1 MFTLPSRVYKKKKKK
16 EHVEVDSCSLNPCWS
31 KGRLHMQ
38 ALWKTCL
45 CTDSNSSLSF
55 FTLLKHGFFPYRSS
69 KIIAKPTGLL
79 KAPSYYTFQ
88 QRSGMID
95 YAIFLN
101 TISSLGFGVIIHR
114 IHITH
119 KTRVHQLFMWSVRLP
134 VTCRLLVRF
143 GGSQKFYADV
153 QLWGE
158 VVACDPCFVQLYKGP
173 ERKAHLLLTKVS
185 WKPRAWCL

>member
-1 MFTLPSRVYKKKKKK
+1 MFTLPSRVYKKKK
-16 EHVEVDSCSLNPCWS
+16 EHVEVDSRSLNPCWS

-88 QRSGMID
+88 QHSGMID

-101 TISSLGFGVIIHR
+101 TISSLGFGGTSFPNSPPYHLATLSQSPHLSPPLPPTMR
-114 IHITH
+114 EFA
-119 KTRVHQLFMWSVRLP
+119 KTQIWASSFLIPYCLP
-134 VTCRLLVRF
+134 T
-143 GGSQKFYADV
+143 
-153 QLWGE
+153 
-158 VVACDPCFVQLYKGP
+158 
-173 ERKAHLLLTKVS
+173 
-185 WKPRAWCL
+185 